1 MDIKD
6 LYEEFKN
13 NGGTLSMEDFA
24 VMHSSLDPS
33 EDTPIDDVKKKEY
46 PTLQNT
52 EGIVPKSVLEELQ
65 GHPVNQIPET
75 EPTPINQTLDF
86 LALATTG
93 VSPSMALESET
104 GVSSSTE
111 NYKTTTPFSE
121 NLPIEPSNNIE
132 GNISTPIT
140 VDSINEDIIH
150 PNIDSINR
158 IKNTLN
164 KVSTQIP
171 NISNSSISESIS
183 QTENIDFDKVAE
195 VLPSAYTN
203 PIVEHGNIISEFVP
217 KDYKGKFEIPTLY
230 KELTVISNNQEEAL
244 TNLEANEKN
253 GVLKITRGNDGKPIK
268 NSEGQYM
275 FTITDQDYL
284 NNEFIP
290 YVKKLNEQIGEDN
303 TEIARE
309 GLGKAIHDF
318 EEGIKPPAS
327 PLQDFYRD
335 YFEITGKPFDQSDIG
350 RISTKQDRDNYLLE
364 AEAMV
369 EAEKTGNDYQS
380 IYQQKIENRNKEWA
394 NDTQKAI
401 SFVNEMLKGVDVSAT
416 QKNGNTDYTIN
427 GYRKEKEVIQ
437 DILKN
442 ETLKNYF
449 ISFWKEYG
457 DNYYGGGVMRQRNI
471 LYQQKGRAEVLDA
484 FDEYIMNR
492 YSSDY
497 EANKEIVNHY
507 SIKTKEAISKKDKNS
522 LVSALGNIENSYQN
536 INNSQQS
543 FNDIERFQLKRLAA
557 QKEVYKE
564 KIEQGQA
571 EADHDNRLLGTL
583 KSYPLAVINRAIDAG
598 KGLVLGIPHFVNEVL
613 VKSDD
618 ARYLLEKASAPT
630 KIGNVITGGVFDRV
644 NEYEIDNK
652 TIIEKNGMYFEKS
665 DNGNKPIVL
674 TTAQKSKLNLKNSY
688 RDFSVKGLFG
698 TVAEQGITMLG
709 AEFAGAKALG
719 LTSKV
724 LSRGIASASKVYG
737 SESAFVNM
745 LRNGLRF
752 SKNPTNN
759 GIIGW
764 TNATLLDN
772 GDEAKALGLSGTEY
786 AVSTLV
792 KSMTTGL
799 MSKVNPDVTF
809 FKSAKT
815 LEEGLIQALRDGN
828 SGAIKGLI
836 NNFTSGVT
844 KSMLKEVPG
853 ELLQEYLE
861 IPAATLAELTT
872 TAITQKNTITPYT
885 VDQIIDTGIETAA
898 TVASLGLISHTRGVG
913 KSFEKD
919 GLFINVGKLS
929 DRERISLL
937 ANIYDENTFKNF
949 KHDFGVK
956 QEVIDR
962 IENKVTT
969 VKKYIDQIPNKENY
983 SLSDMFTIGVKLQ
996 EVEHLEQKRDNAKEV
1011 FKNIYDADIKAAQKV
1026 ISDIVYNKNN
1036 VIETEKNNQSSSETI
1051 TSNEPEIE
1059 TQKVNE
1065 SSESS
1070 RIDSSKDNMMKK
1082 DEAITIDNTPN
1093 TSVNNDVPYST
1104 TTTEKTE
1111 DNGKLNSEIN
1121 EDEVLDSI
1129 LNNPT
1134 FSIDNDNATEQE
1146 LENASDT
1153 SPTITNDKLDT
1164 KLNSNPTDTQIEIK
1178 PLSEISTDEN
1188 RFQARKKL
1196 NETVINNI
1204 ANNYSEKDQDPI
1216 HVWQDPKD
1224 GKTYVLSGHHRYYG
1238 AKQAGRNDV
1247 KIIDRTKDF
1256 TEEEAIRFAKEE
1268 ANANRSMETPLERA
1282 ATLRQKRERND
1293 AQEDINNF
1301 LNREGKNKRLVHN
1314 LSYLNPKGK
1323 AVQSVASFENSSN
1336 SDSKRETEKI
1346 ADWIGEA
1353 RRIFGNKL
1361 TDAHE
1366 NEMFDFLN
1374 DKEASKRFSKKGDFV
1389 EKVRHIV
1396 GGMYY
1401 DSNAPLNLKRIE
1413 NKGNAEMEYENEMR
1427 ELKNKAA
1434 EYDAQISNIDDRFT
1448 NAKREDYI
1456 SPDAKDFKEVKEI
1469 ARKEKERL
1477 KNEQKAIYSKID
1489 KLQREK
1495 GKYIK
1500 ADIAQPTLFQK
1511 GNVNTKTISKKAFD
1525 ELIERLKKPFAKAFK
1540 NLNVTTDW
1548 ETFKNRLNALGNVG
1562 NLEDLAFFQNLS
1574 RVNEKF
1580 NKELDQL
1587 IKGTLP
1593 KGHIFQLGKPSPIL
1607 KSSGIPDLPIEL
1619 NADRLKRKSEQEN
1632 HLFDLENVKNLSTAI
1647 QYPIAVFDSTKKDG
1661 SKVILTD
1668 IKDKKGSNY
1677 VVAMRLSHK
1686 GRGRHQIEIND
1697 IKSVYPKEHYLGI
1710 IDWINSNDNLLKF
1723 ADKEKVLNYISVQST
1738 NLIGN
1743 GNIAKDSTNVHQKVE
1758 KAKQSIQDFQNPI
1771 SDKEVSD
1778 IQFSLQSKT
1787 KLSAETVYK
1796 EKQILQ
1802 EPIYTNETKED
1813 EDEGTLTKVLKPKF
1827 ITKWNYSDNYE
1838 PEITE
1843 FDTLKEAIDDSF
1855 EEGNMEY
1862 NKDSTPSKEVI
1873 VNYDVEW
1880 VNKDNEVIDE
1890 DGFDLTYEE
1899 VQADIPNEIKK
1910 LLELEDVGVV
1920 HIETFDSN
1928 LERERRRQGS
1938 ADIRND
1944 VQEGVAEVLK
1954 NKKDFSYQKAG
1965 MNRMSHYYTWTNE
1978 EGKKILL
1985 RIADHNF
1992 KTDNILSDKNEDADV
2007 IYSIVIQNHERRLVR
2022 DNRFEK
2028 SSKIK
2033 RTNKPDLIIN
2043 QQIFDIEDIENIGTA
2058 KDFIKQIKEGISNIE
2073 NGENLTDDYGIQY
2086 MQTSNGEIYGA
2097 KLPDGTIYINP
2108 NKLNANTPIHEFSHL
2123 WEQLMPNA
2131 WKRGVELLKQTKIGK
2146 DIFGKLKSE
2155 GNYPN
2160 LTDEQLWS
2168 EALNTHI
2175 GNYGEWQYHSTALQK
2190 LGQWLKNLF
2199 QKLGDFIKYKGKLS
2213 PDTKL
2218 NDFTKGVLGDLLG
2231 NNELIGEEGFN
2242 HHKGETQY
2250 SKQELRQAAKEM
2262 IGKVVS
2268 LAFNRKKGTESITVG
2283 YFNDYAKSLIE
2294 EVSGLKLK
2302 HRVSFEIN
2310 ESDVRHS
2317 IKEHFGKNET
2327 DSRNHPIQ
2335 KEDYDKILDIASN
2348 PDRIVYIGV
2357 DGKTG
2362 LKLFS
2367 FQKEYENGDFAIV
2380 NFIGKSGGRLSFKT
2394 FYQNKKGIHQR
2405 QNADLKQS
2413 PSANAQTRS
2422 VAFPSYDANVQ
2433 NLLNFE
2439 TDTNKEYV
2447 DNHINNDNND
2457 IRFQIIGK
2465 QGAENLDQFD
2475 TDTNRISKLQEA
2487 EEMELSSNS
2496 PKEIRIKT
2504 GWERGADGEWRY
2516 EIPDIKPFDDVV
2528 ENHLTKTLE
2537 KVKTIGEWFSKQT
2550 GSKVKEGMI
2559 QLGDFAQKGSTIKQA
2574 QELGIELSPLF
2585 EAYPQLKDIK
2595 IKLHSIEESS
2605 SKGSYKT
2612 ERELFFSL
2620 DNNAVRTISIREDL
2634 SPTQANATL
2643 IHEIQHAIQ
2652 DIEGFAKGGNG
2663 TDVDYKRKAG
2673 EVEARNV
2680 QNRAYMSAE
2689 QRQQST
2695 LQETEDT
2702 TRDEQIISK
2711 EAGVQ
2716 MSIDDMDL
2724 YDNLMPITTLQS
2736 VASAVQENDLAKAKS
2751 ILENSSWYKG
2761 LSQKDKK
2768 LVDGQSVK
2776 NVVVQQAKKRQEYKK
2791 LQTPE
2796 GIKEVFENKINQY
2809 KNAKLDTRSKIALKR
2824 EAQRQAAYA
2833 IKQYVVKNRMKK
2845 KLMPGQA
2852 NRLIKLAT
2860 EISYPRQNLKSVY
2873 GKIEK
2878 FIATYEAIKEKNIS
2892 ATKQEPKTTYEESK
2906 TTYEKVNT
2914 KLEKGVNLEDFKNID
2929 ERKTA
2934 ERILERERAK
2944 TAPEGEGF
2952 KIQEEA
2958 FSESE
2963 NAIKNNKPKK
2973 KYVRKIIQSYTDR
2986 QFVPKLLLEASGMD
3000 NAYNRFINVQGS
3012 NGRSKEWM
3020 DKLNKKVYD
3029 GIYGKEYQML
3039 NKIIDARATISI
3051 DQYREKEGLPPID
3064 HHNGFNQY
3072 YAQDALNGIKEAL
3085 GNKRFD
3091 ELNNRAS
3098 AYFAFHHEI
3107 VDKLHDN
3114 GIISEDTAKILKA
3127 REYSPRFFLEHMED
3141 FEGNIDQQHS
3151 EIFNNSSGKLSKG
3164 AVQSLG
3170 EGSKG
3175 LKVNDTQYLMT
3186 NYVNKM
3192 SQLIAQNE
3200 LNKTF
3205 AVRELPKAKQ
3215 RYEVLKNQNKL
3226 SADERRFVKY
3236 FKELESKVV
3245 LNPITGVTPS
3255 GNLKYEHDAAPKGFS
3270 KNYYYDDGVRQEFFL
3285 ANELHNQW
3293 NDLNKGFLGEGA
3305 DKESIAKYSGSA
3317 LVKNFATGNNP
3328 FFFISNTPRDF
3339 LQTALVSD
3347 QYSTF
3352 SPLGWGQVFK
3362 DALIGIR
3369 ENWKHRDGKV
3379 SLMDKYIE
3387 YGGMMDF
3394 LNKQGMIKKDGYW
3407 SRNENRAI
3415 NVFNIISLKQLN
3427 NYSEVMFRV
3436 GLMNRTL
3443 NNQLKAYNK
3452 EHNTNYKS
3460 VEELDQQTK
3469 DDMYYRAVREA
3480 RSVLDFNQG
3489 GTITKDLE
3497 AFTPYINAATQGS
3510 RVIAT
3515 AFRKNPGETTLKMLQ
3530 TGTLLSGATYAMSM
3544 LLISALKGDDD
3555 EDKSTTEIYLE
3566 TLNGVNEIVRRSNF
3580 IIPLGIKDE
3589 EGNWKYITIAKS
3601 QEMQPLF
3608 TLVDRVMENIAR
3620 ESVGQKTLDWKFIT
3634 NEVRLS
3640 FDNALP
3646 INPIH
3651 NPFNNESQVID
3662 LAAKNPLI
3670 KGAIAIGYG
3679 INPFTKQPVSSDV
3692 GKVSISQEGMNDSR
3706 IEGFYKTLFPMIGMS
3721 PARTKTFVEGIITQP
3736 TTNPFISFIYAG
3748 ADLMTGNSDSD
3759 KLMNN
3764 LYKAATKRVLR
3775 ETSEFNYKMNLDKEH
3790 KRELESMKESADKNN
3805 AELKSIVKYAIDNNL
3820 ESYEAYDYFES
3831 KIEQM
3836 NLSETEKKAYYKKA
3850 KDNFKQRN
3858 TNYTT
3863 DKYDSMLYSIR
3874 NESDP
3879 EVKAK
3884 MIKVYFGDDIPEEVR
3899 ERGKQL
3905 GNIFTKRVNKILE
3918 EDD

>member
-1 MDIKD
+1 MDIKE

-65 GHPVNQIPET
+65 GHSVNQIPET

-427 GYRKEKEVIQ
+427 GYGKEKEVIQ

-613 VKSDD
+613 IKSDD

-698 TVAEQGITMLG
+698 TVAEQVVTMLG

-772 GDEAKALGLSGTEY
+772 GEEAKALGLSGTEY

-1036 VIETEKNNQSSSETI
+1036 VIETDKNNQSSSETI

-1082 DEAITIDNTPN
+1082 DEAITINNTPN

-1104 TTTEKTE
+1104 TNTEKTE
-1111 DNGKLNSEIN
+1111 DNGKLNSDIN

-1134 FSIDNDNATEQE
+1134 FIVDNDNATEQE

-1256 TEEEAIRFAKEE
+1256 TEEEA
-1268 ANANRSMETPLERA
+1268 NANRSMETPLERA

-1293 AQEDINNF
+1293 AREDINDF

-1353 RRIFGNKL
+1353 RRIFGDKL

-1477 KNEQKAIYSKID
+1477 KNEQKAIYNKID

-1525 ELIERLKKPFAKAFK
+1525 ELIERLKKPFAKTFK

-1548 ETFKNRLNALGNVG
+1548 ETFKNRLNALGNIG
-1562 NLEDLAFFQNLS
+1562 NLEDLAFFQNLP

-1607 KSSGIPDLPIEL
+1607 KSSGIPNLPIEL

-1743 GNIAKDSTNVHQKVE
+1743 GNIAKDGTNVHQKVE

-1778 IQFSLQSKT
+1778 IQFSILNKNDKSKQ
-1787 KLSAETVYK
+1787 LSIILKTNPAPNEYNTWIRSEEDILTAEEAFESAFQDGEMYPDFTTQDMKNALNNGEITVYSSK
-1796 EKQILQ
+1796 
-1802 EPIYTNETKED
+1802 PIED
-1813 EDEGTLTKVLKPKF
+1813 
-1827 ITKWNYSDNYE
+1827 
-1838 PEITE
+1838 
-1843 FDTLKEAIDDSF
+1843 
-1855 EEGNMEY
+1855 GNFV
-1862 NKDSTPSKEVI
+1862 TPSKMNAE
-1873 VNYDVEW
+1873 NYAGGGKIYSKTMKLSDIAW
-1880 VNKDNEVIDE
+1880 IDE
-1890 DGFDLTYEE
+1890 G
-1899 VQADIPNEIKK
+1899 
-1910 LLELEDVGVV
+1910 
-1920 HIETFDSN
+1920 
-1928 LERERRRQGS
+1928 
-1938 ADIRND
+1938 
-1944 VQEGVAEVLK
+1944 EGQVA
-1954 NKKDFSYQKAG
+1954 
-1965 MNRMSHYYTWTNE
+1965 
-1978 EGKKILL
+1978 KIQ
-1985 RIADHNF
+1985 F
-1992 KTDNILSDKNEDADV
+1992 
-2007 IYSIVIQNHERRLVR
+2007 
-2022 DNRFEK
+2022 
-2028 SSKIK
+2028 
-2033 RTNKPDLIIN
+2033 
-2043 QQIFDIEDIENIGTA
+2043 
-2058 KDFIKQIKEGISNIE
+2058 
-2073 NGENLTDDYGIQY
+2073 
-2086 MQTSNGEIYGA
+2086 MQTPNGEIYGA

-2131 WKRGVELLKQTKIGK
+2131 WKRGVELLKQTEIGK

-2218 NDFTKGVLGDLLG
+2218 YDFTKGVLGDLLG

-2242 HHKGETQY
+2242 HHKGKTQY
-2250 SKQELRQAAKEM
+2250 SKQDLRHAAKEM

-2310 ESDVRHS
+2310 ESNVRHS

-2367 FQKEYENGDFAIV
+2367 FQKEYENGGFAIV
-2380 NFIGKSGGRLSFKT
+2380 KFIGKSGGRLSFKT

-2457 IRFQIIGK
+2457 IRFHIIGDN
-2465 QGAENLDQFD
+2465 QNEESNNISSII
-2475 TDTNRISKLQEA
+2475 TDTE
-2487 EEMELSSNS
+2487 
-2496 PKEIRIKT
+2496 
-2504 GWERGADGEWRY
+2504 
-2516 EIPDIKPFDDVV
+2516 
-2528 ENHLTKTLE
+2528 
-2537 KVKTIGEWFSKQT
+2537 
-2550 GSKVKEGMI
+2550 
-2559 QLGDFAQKGSTIKQA
+2559 
-2574 QELGIELSPLF
+2574 
-2585 EAYPQLKDIK
+2585 
-2595 IKLHSIEESS
+2595 
-2605 SKGSYKT
+2605 
-2612 ERELFFSL
+2612 
-2620 DNNAVRTISIREDL
+2620 
-2634 SPTQANATL
+2634 
-2643 IHEIQHAIQ
+2643 
-2652 DIEGFAKGGNG
+2652 
-2663 TDVDYKRKAG
+2663 
-2673 EVEARNV
+2673 
-2680 QNRAYMSAE
+2680 
-2689 QRQQST
+2689 
-2695 LQETEDT
+2695 
-2702 TRDEQIISK
+2702 
-2711 EAGVQ
+2711 
-2716 MSIDDMDL
+2716 L

-2833 IKQYVVKNRMKK
+2833 IKQYVVKNKMKK

-2852 NRLIKLAT
+2852 NKLIKLAT

-2878 FIATYEAIKEKNIS
+2878 FIATYEAIQQSNYDKVMNKLNDGVSIDDIHN
-2892 ATKQEPKTTYEESK
+2892 QEQKK
-2906 TTYEKVNT
+2906 
-2914 KLEKGVNLEDFKNID
+2914 I
-2929 ERKTA
+2929 A
-2934 ERILERERAK
+2934 ERIKEREEAK
-2944 TAPEGEGF
+2944 TAPKGKGF

-2963 NAIKNNKPKK
+2963 SAIKNNKPKK
-2973 KYVRKIIQSYTDR
+2973 KYVREIIQSYTDR

-3000 NAYNRFINVQGS
+3000 NAYNRFINVQGA
-3012 NGRSKEWM
+3012 NGRAKEWM
-3020 DKLNKKVYD
+3020 DKLNEKVYD

-3245 LNPITGVTPS
+3245 LNPITGITPS

-3415 NVFNIISLKQLN
+3415 NVFNIMSLKQLN

-3530 TGTLLSGATYAMSM
+3530 TGTFLSGATYAMSM

-3555 EDKSTTEIYLE
+3555 EDKSITEIYLE

-3646 INPIH
+3646 INPFH
-3651 NPFNNESQVID
+3651 NPLSNESQVID

-3679 INPFTKQPVSSDV
+3679 INPFTKQPVSSDA

-3805 AELKSIVKYAIDNNL
+3805 AELKSLVKYAIDNNL

-3874 NESDP
+3874 GESDP
-3879 EVKAK
+3879 EVKAR

>member
-1 MDIKD
+1 MDIKE

-24 VMHSSLDPS
+24 AIYPSLDPS

-52 EGIVPKSVLEELQ
+52 EGIVPKLVLEELH

-121 NLPIEPSNNIE
+121 NLPIEPSGYDPKEARFLAGIGGMATEDQANKFINTSLANYMARRVNHENKVLKSIDDYYTNNEKLPIIAEPQSSENLPFKTNKNGEALLPVMIGDVE
-132 GNISTPIT
+132 G
-140 VDSINEDIIH
+140 SINQLKLDKF
-150 PNIDSINR
+150 NILGLDKSGNYVLSP
-158 IKNTLN
+158 KNTPDIQL
-164 KVSTQIP
+164 
-171 NISNSSISESIS
+171 
-183 QTENIDFDKVAE
+183 
-195 VLPSAYTN
+195 
-203 PIVEHGNIISEFVP
+203 
-217 KDYKGKFEIPTLY
+217 LY
-230 KELTVISNNQEEAL
+230 KEGKLVIP
-244 TNLEANEKN
+244 KDD
-253 GVLKITRGNDGKPIK
+253 GNDLIYGRDFKVTPNGNLYTSDWFSEDEQKPFQNETKQLNEIPYIDKGYQFHYDGGKTLTGTKGDTTVKDFNDRYLNHPDYKVVTDEQGQPIK
-268 NSEGQYM
+268 EEDGSFIFEVVSDKEVER
-275 FTITDQDYL
+275 I
-284 NNEFIP
+284 NNEIR
-290 YVKKLNEQIGEDN
+290 KTNQSIQKENELNGYSSKDVFGNEDRYYLEQKQL
-303 TEIARE
+303 R
-309 GLGKAIHDF
+309 AI
-318 EEGIKPPAS
+318 EEGAKISQQEYERQVKE
-327 PLQDFYRD
+327 F
-335 YFEITGKPFDQSDIG
+335 GKDVVDAYGGLLTYDEQEVEKAKQMQLRFMQLGYGEAQS
-350 RISTKQDRDNYLLE
+350 LAL
-364 AEAMV
+364 
-369 EAEKTGNDYQS
+369 AEKY
-380 IYQQKIENRNKEWA
+380 
-394 NDTQKAI
+394 
-401 SFVNEMLKGVDVSAT
+401 MAT
-416 QKNGNTDYTIN
+416 QKQDKIRKSQNVVNYISAIAQQSATGEYSSSLARYKEDTQFTPSEQQVWQDIAQNPLFGDFMDEIGYKLFGNIDKGLEINAATTTLRKRIVDTFYAYQMERFNNYSRALVDLRGNQAKKNVRNAIKEDNGEAIYKAQKAYEPIRNHLSNASYLAEDLANKQKAYDKGFDLENERNLDAIKEYEDYDRSYIGAKLITKNILNGAFNVLSDVALGVMYPFSSNEKIGTYLSAADYTTKDFFRVMNQGASESYEIFKDNKGNQYKRVNDKVFVLDKNGNIHYNEELTYNPTLLNQFKKVDEGKDFNAAGIARLLTNQIGMMYGAETIAGKLATKTVGAVGTMKYARN
-427 GYRKEKEVIQ
+427 VAKAI
-437 DILKN
+437 DIVGKDSQLVKN
-442 ETLKNYF
+442 MNLYSSVKGVYSSAAWGEMVAKNNFVEAKNAGLDNKQAF
-449 ISFWKEYG
+449 IYSLFQNVGTMALIHVSPDAKFFKEYETASKDLIKLISKNKWQEAG
-457 DNYYGGGVMRQRNI
+457 
-471 LYQQKGRAEVLDA
+471 LRASNALKVIGSGIRSENLQEITEQVYNDAVNVVTNTITKSEQLDA
-484 FDEYIMNR
+484 FSFDTYDQTVRDTTLVTLFLGGTNAMLRKGKSNVQINIDGLNKLQQYIVASVTPDIDTYLDKIQGGFLGYTEKQVTETKAAIAKVRKYVEQIPKDMPIDIQLGEEIVLSMERIDNYKQQLSKTDNEVIIDEIKKKLDKENEFLRTLFQNR
-492 YSSDY
+492 YD
-497 EANKEIVNHY
+497 N
-507 SIKTKEAISKKDKNS
+507 TKE
-522 LVSALGNIENSYQN
+522 YH
-536 INNSQQS
+536 NNSNTDAETNH
-543 FNDIERFQLKRLAA
+543 ND
-557 QKEVYKE
+557 
-564 KIEQGQA
+564 
-571 EADHDNRLLGTL
+571 
-583 KSYPLAVINRAIDAG
+583 
-598 KGLVLGIPHFVNEVL
+598 
-613 VKSDD
+613 
-618 ARYLLEKASAPT
+618 
-630 KIGNVITGGVFDRV
+630 
-644 NEYEIDNK
+644 
-652 TIIEKNGMYFEKS
+652 
-665 DNGNKPIVL
+665 
-674 TTAQKSKLNLKNSY
+674 
-688 RDFSVKGLFG
+688 
-698 TVAEQGITMLG
+698 
-709 AEFAGAKALG
+709 
-719 LTSKV
+719 
-724 LSRGIASASKVYG
+724 
-737 SESAFVNM
+737 
-745 LRNGLRF
+745 
-752 SKNPTNN
+752 
-759 GIIGW
+759 
-764 TNATLLDN
+764 
-772 GDEAKALGLSGTEY
+772 
-786 AVSTLV
+786 
-792 KSMTTGL
+792 
-799 MSKVNPDVTF
+799 
-809 FKSAKT
+809 
-815 LEEGLIQALRDGN
+815 
-828 SGAIKGLI
+828 
-836 NNFTSGVT
+836 
-844 KSMLKEVPG
+844 
-853 ELLQEYLE
+853 
-861 IPAATLAELTT
+861 
-872 TAITQKNTITPYT
+872 
-885 VDQIIDTGIETAA
+885 
-898 TVASLGLISHTRGVG
+898 
-913 KSFEKD
+913 
-919 GLFINVGKLS
+919 
-929 DRERISLL
+929 
-937 ANIYDENTFKNF
+937 
-949 KHDFGVK
+949 
-956 QEVIDR
+956 
-962 IENKVTT
+962 
-969 VKKYIDQIPNKENY
+969 
-983 SLSDMFTIGVKLQ
+983 
-996 EVEHLEQKRDNAKEV
+996 
-1011 FKNIYDADIKAAQKV
+1011 DIK
-1026 ISDIVYNKNN
+1026 NN
-1036 VIETEKNNQSSSETI
+1036 NTNDETTEDSHFEPSKETVV
-1051 TSNEPEIE
+1051 E
-1059 TQKVNE
+1059 
-1065 SSESS
+1065 
-1070 RIDSSKDNMMKK
+1070 K
-1082 DEAITIDNTPN
+1082 DEAITINNTPN

-1104 TTTEKTE
+1104 TTTENTE
-1111 DNGKLNSEIN
+1111 DNDKLNSDIN

-1134 FSIDNDNATEQE
+1134 FSVDNDNAIEQE
-1146 LENASDT
+1146 LENASDN
-1153 SPTITNDKLDT
+1153 SPAITNDKLDT

-1353 RRIFGNKL
+1353 RRIFGDKL

-1743 GNIAKDSTNVHQKVE
+1743 GNIAKDGTNVHQKVE

-1771 SDKEVSD
+1771 SDKEISD
-1778 IQFSLQSKT
+1778 IQF
-1787 KLSAETVYK
+1787 
-1796 EKQILQ
+1796 
-1802 EPIYTNETKED
+1802 N
-1813 EDEGTLTKVLKPKF
+1813 
-1827 ITKWNYSDNYE
+1827 
-1838 PEITE
+1838 
-1843 FDTLKEAIDDSF
+1843 
-1855 EEGNMEY
+1855 
-1862 NKDSTPSKEVI
+1862 
-1873 VNYDVEW
+1873 
-1880 VNKDNEVIDE
+1880 
-1890 DGFDLTYEE
+1890 
-1899 VQADIPNEIKK
+1899 
-1910 LLELEDVGVV
+1910 
-1920 HIETFDSN
+1920 
-1928 LERERRRQGS
+1928 
-1938 ADIRND
+1938 
-1944 VQEGVAEVLK
+1944 
-1954 NKKDFSYQKAG
+1954 
-1965 MNRMSHYYTWTNE
+1965 
-1978 EGKKILL
+1978 
-1985 RIADHNF
+1985 
-1992 KTDNILSDKNEDADV
+1992 
-2007 IYSIVIQNHERRLVR
+2007 
-2022 DNRFEK
+2022 
-2028 SSKIK
+2028 KIK
-2033 RTNKPDLIIN
+2033 L
-2043 QQIFDIEDIENIGTA
+2043 
-2058 KDFIKQIKEGISNIE
+2058 
-2073 NGENLTDDYGIQY
+2073 
-2086 MQTSNGEIYGA
+2086 MQTPNGEIYGA

-2155 GNYPN
+2155 GNYQN

-2250 SKQELRQAAKEM
+2250 SKQDLRHAAKEM

-2380 NFIGKSGGRLSFKT
+2380 KFIGKSGGRLSFKT

-2595 IKLHSIEESS
+2595 IKLHTIEESS

-2906 TTYEKVNT
+2906 TTYEKVNA

-2958 FSESE
+2958 FEASE
-2963 NAIKNNKPKK
+2963 NKIKEKKPIKEIA
-2973 KYVRKIIQSYTDR
+2973 VKISRQAAQSISDR

-3000 NAYNRFINVQGS
+3000 NAYDRFVNVQGA
-3012 NGRSKEWM
+3012 NGRAQKWM
-3020 DKLNKKVYD
+3020 DKLNEKVYD

-3107 VDKLHDN
+3107 VDKLQDN

-3175 LKVNDTQYLMT
+3175 LKINDTQYLMT

-3245 LNPITGVTPS
+3245 LNPITGITPS

-3285 ANELHNQW
+3285 ANELHDQW
-3293 NDLNKGFLGEGA
+3293 NDLNKGLFKSG
-3305 DKESIAKYSGSA
+3305 DIKEVTSILTGVAMNKA
-3317 LVKNFATGNNP
+3317 TATGYNP
-3328 FFFISNTPRDF
+3328 VFFLTNTPRDF
-3339 LQTALVSD
+3339 LMVSTISNEYSSFKPIAWVQTL
-3347 QYSTF
+3347 
-3352 SPLGWGQVFK
+3352 K
-3362 DALIGIR
+3362 DATIGIMEKR
-3369 ENWKHRDGKV
+3369 KFSKGEN
-3379 SLMDKYIE
+3379 SLLEKYIE

-3394 LNKQGMIKKDGYW
+3394 LNKQGVIRNDG
-3407 SRNENRAI
+3407 I
-3415 NVFNIISLKQLN
+3415 IDNIISYLFGTDQMKKKRKFSLRKTLSRLN
-3427 NYSEVMFRV
+3427 VLNDYSEVMFRV

-3469 DDMYYRAVREA
+3469 DDMYHRAVREA

-3489 GTITKDLE
+3489 GTITKDLDGVLSY
-3497 AFTPYINAATQGS
+3497 ANVMVQGP
-3510 RVIAT
+3510 RVVAD
-3515 AFRKNPGETTLKMLQ
+3515 AFRKNPVKTTVNMLQ
-3530 TGTLLSGATYAMSM
+3530 TSTILP
-3544 LLISALKGDDD
+3544 ALKYGFSMGLIGLFRDDDD
-3555 EDKSTTEIYLE
+3555 ELSNTEIYLE
-3566 TLNGVNEIVRRSNF
+3566 TLNGVNESVRRSNF
-3580 IIPLGIKDE
+3580 IFPLGKKDE
-3589 EGNWKYITIAKS
+3589 EGNWRFLAIAKP
-3601 QEMQPLF
+3601 QELQPLF
-3608 TLVDRVMENIAR
+3608 TLTERLIENHLR
-3620 ESVGQKTLDWKFIT
+3620 ESVGRKPLDWNLILRDV
-3634 NEVRLS
+3634 NRS
-3640 FDNALP
+3640 FDSALP
-3646 INPIH
+3646 VNPIH
-3651 NPFNNESQVID
+3651 NPFGNDSQLID
-3662 LAAKNPLI
+3662 LSSKSPGI
-3670 KGAIAIGYG
+3670 KASIIAGYG

-3692 GKVSISQEGMNDSR
+3692 GKVSLSQEGMNDSR
-3706 IEGFYKTLFPMIGMS
+3706 IEGFYKTLFPIIGIS
-3721 PARTKTFVEGIITQP
+3721 PARAKAFIESFITQP
-3736 TTNPFISFIYAG
+3736 TTNTYVHIGYSIL
-3748 ADLMTGNSDSD
+3748 DLVTGNGDLE
-3759 KLMNN
+3759 KFKNN
-3764 LYKAATKRVLR
+3764 LYKTATRRVIR
-3775 ETSEFNYKMNLDKEH
+3775 ETSEFNYKMNLDNEYET
-3790 KRELESMKESADKNN
+3790 ELENIKESADKNN
-3805 AELKSIVKYAIDNNL
+3805 AELKSLVKYAIDNNL

-3918 EDD
+3918 EDAEE